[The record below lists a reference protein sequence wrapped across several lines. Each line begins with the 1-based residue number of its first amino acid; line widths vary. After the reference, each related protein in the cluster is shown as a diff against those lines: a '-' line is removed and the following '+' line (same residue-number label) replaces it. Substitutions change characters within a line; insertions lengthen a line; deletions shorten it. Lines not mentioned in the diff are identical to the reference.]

1 MIDNNDDNNLIDEE
15 YQISS
20 GQMPD
25 ESQSFGSDYACNSQ
39 GGSNDAQVGAAQT
52 WPRILQ
58 RQGRA
63 ASSLI

>member
-39 GGSNDAQVGAAQT
+39 GGSNDAQVGAA
-52 WPRILQ
+52 
-58 RQGRA
+58 
-63 ASSLI
+63 